1 MTETWLAPYMDR
13 MEEMSRNFFRY
24 FHARIEAE
32 GGLSPSQF
40 FVLKTLKAA
49 GTLTVTDLAKKL
61 GMTTAGATGLIDRL
75 VRSGLAVRERDS
87 RDRRIVWVS
96 LSEEGARQFAVAC
109 ALRRTILGELF
120 SNLTPEEVAQLV
132 HLYEKVFRNI
142 PAPDA
147 EPACPEPS
155 NEAR

>member
-13 MEEMSRNFFRY
+13 MEEMSRFFFRY

-49 GTLTVTDLAKKL
+49 NTLTVTDLARKL
-61 GMTTAGATGLIDRL
+61 SMTTAGATGLIDRL
-75 VRSGLAVRERDS
+75 ARSGLVARERDG
-87 RDRRIVWVS
+87 RDRRIVWVR
-96 LSEEGARQFAVAC
+96 LSSEGERQFAAAC

-120 SNLTPEEVAQLV
+120 ATLSPDEVAQLV
-132 HLYEKVFRNI
+132 GLYEKVFRNI

-147 EPACPEPS
+147 GPTCPEPS
-155 NEAR
+155 I